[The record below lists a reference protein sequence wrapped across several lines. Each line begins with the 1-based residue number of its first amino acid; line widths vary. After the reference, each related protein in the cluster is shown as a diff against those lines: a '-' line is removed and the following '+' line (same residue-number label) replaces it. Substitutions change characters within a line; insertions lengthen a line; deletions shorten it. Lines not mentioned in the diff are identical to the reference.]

1 MKENTAE
8 CLRDAVTALYENKE
22 LYKQYAANAKRL
34 SEELNWETEFAKLMA
49 AERQMMS

>member
-1 MKENTAE
+1 METRFYITIGREKGAGGLEI
-8 CLRDAVTALYENKE
+8 
-22 LYKQYAANAKRL
+22 AKRL